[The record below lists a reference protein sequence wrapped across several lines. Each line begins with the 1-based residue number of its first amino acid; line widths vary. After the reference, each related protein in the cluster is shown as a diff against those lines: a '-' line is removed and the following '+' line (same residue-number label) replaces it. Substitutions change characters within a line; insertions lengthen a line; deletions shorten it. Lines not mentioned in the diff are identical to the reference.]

1 MEYIQLFYTMN
12 RYQIIL
18 IAGLLACSLLI
29 AGCTEQSAPKQQTT
43 SPTPAPTQIITT
55 SLTPATPVPTQT
67 QAPSLFDNQVM
78 QPPPELGVSVSVQK
92 DPVYS
97 NITTTFDGGKG
108 QELTQSAQVRIT
120 LSDGRVIEKDLGKQ
134 KGDEITTEGT
144 KGADR
149 VQVVVRFM
157 NGDSYLILDK
167 KVGQERAGL
176 ATATPTGV
184 TTQTAGSEQG
194 LYEGPVTQPPNSLS
208 VSVDVNKEP
217 IYRVITGTFRGG
229 HGQSLVSSIDMRAKL
244 GNGELITRQ
253 IANNI
258 GATAEI
264 QGSDAIDRVQVIV
277 SFKNGE
283 TYKIFEKTF
292 GPRG

>member
-1 MEYIQLFYTMN
+1 MN

-18 IAGLLACSLLI
+18 IAGLLACLLLV
-29 AGCTEQSAPKQQTT
+29 AGCTEQAAPKQQTL
-43 SPTPAPTQIITT
+43 SPTPAPTQIIST
-55 SLTPATPVPTQT
+55 SPTPETPVPSQT
-67 QAPSLFDNQVM
+67 QVPSLFDNQVM

-120 LSDGRVIEKDLGKQ
+120 LSDGRIIEQDLGKQ
-134 KGDEITTEGT
+134 KGDEITTAGT
-144 KGADR
+144 KGTDR
-149 VQVVVRFM
+149 VQVVVTFM

-176 ATATPTGV
+176 ATATSTGV
-184 TTQTAGSEQG
+184 TTETTRSDQG

-258 GATAEI
+258 GAIGEI
-264 QGSDAIDRVQVIV
+264 QGSDGIDHVQVIV

>member
-1 MEYIQLFYTMN
+1 MN

-18 IAGLLACSLLI
+18 ILGVLAGLLFI
-29 AGCTEQSAPKQQTT
+29 AGCTEQEDPKTGQNLP
-43 SPTPAPTQIITT
+43 STPAPTSIATT
-55 SLTPATPVPTQT
+55 PPVTQVPVTQTPV
-67 QAPSLFDNQVM
+67 PSLFDSQVM
-78 QPPPELGVSVSVQK
+78 EPPADLGVSVSVQK

-97 NITTTFDGGKG
+97 NITTTFDGGRG
-108 QELTQSAQVRIT
+108 QTLVQSIQARIT
-120 LSDGRVIEKDLGKQ
+120 LSDGRVIEQDLGKQ
-134 KGDEITTEGT
+134 KGDEITTAGT

-149 VQVVVRFM
+149 VQVVVKYM

-167 KVGQERAGL
+167 KIELGRAGL
-176 ATATPTGV
+176 ATATPTKVATV
-184 TTQTAGSEQG
+184 TTSSDQG

-208 VSVDVNKEP
+208 VTVDVNKEP

-244 GNGELITRQ
+244 GNGELVTRQ

-258 GATAEI
+258 GAIGEI
-264 QGSDAIDRVQVIV
+264 QGSEGTDHVQVIV

>member
-1 MEYIQLFYTMN
+1 MN

-18 IAGLLACSLLI
+18 IAGVLAGLLLV
-29 AGCTEQSAPKQQTT
+29 AGCTEQTVPKSGQTLA
-43 SPTPAPTQIITT
+43 PTPAPTSI
-55 SLTPATPVPTQT
+55 ATPPPVTQAPVTQT
-67 QAPSLFDNQVM
+67 PSPSLFDNQVM
-78 QPPPELGVSVSVQK
+78 EPPAELGVSVSVQK

-97 NITTTFDGGKG
+97 NITTTFDGGRG
-108 QELTQSAQVRIT
+108 QTLVQSIQARIT
-120 LSDGRVIEKDLGKQ
+120 LSDGRVIEQDLGKQ
-134 KGDEITTEGT
+134 KGNEITTAGT
-144 KGADR
+144 KGTDR
-149 VQVVVRFM
+149 VQVVVKYM

-167 KVGQERAGL
+167 KIELERAGL
-176 ATATPTGV
+176 ATATPTKAATV
-184 TTQTAGSEQG
+184 TTSSDQG

-208 VSVDVNKEP
+208 VTVDVNKEP

-244 GNGELITRQ
+244 GNGELVTRQ

-258 GATAEI
+258 GAIGEI
-264 QGSDAIDRVQVIV
+264 QGSDGTDHVQVIV

>member
-1 MEYIQLFYTMN
+1 MN

-18 IAGLLACSLLI
+18 IAGLLVGLLLV
-29 AGCTEQSAPKQQTT
+29 AGCTQQAAPKPEQTLP
-43 SPTPAPTQIITT
+43 PTPAPTPIATT
-55 SLTPATPVPTQT
+55 PPGSVTPVSTQT
-67 QAPSLFDNQVM
+67 SAPSLFDNQVM

-108 QELTQSAQVRIT
+108 QELTQSIQVRIT
-120 LSDGRVIEKDLGKQ
+120 LSDGRIIEEDLGKH
-134 KGDEITTEGT
+134 KGDEITTAGT

-149 VQVVVRFM
+149 VQVAVKYM
-157 NGDSYLILDK
+157 NGDSYLILDQ
-167 KVGQERAGL
+167 KVELERAGR
-176 ATATPTGV
+176 ATATPTV
-184 TTQTAGSEQG
+184 VATTTTRSDQG

-208 VSVDVNKEP
+208 VSVDVIKDP

-244 GNGELITRQ
+244 GNGELVTRQ
-253 IANNI
+253 IADNI
-258 GATAEI
+258 GAIGEI
-264 QGSDAIDRVQVIV
+264 QGSDGTDHVQVIV

>member
-1 MEYIQLFYTMN
+1 MN

-18 IAGLLACSLLI
+18 IVGVLAGLLLV
-29 AGCTEQSAPKQQTT
+29 AGCTEQATPKSGQTLPPTSAPT
-43 SPTPAPTQIITT
+43 SIATPLPATQAPVTQTPAPT
-55 SLTPATPVPTQT
+55 
-67 QAPSLFDNQVM
+67 LFDSQVM
-78 QPPPELGVSVSVQK
+78 EPPADLGVSVSVQK

-97 NITTTFDGGKG
+97 NITTTFDGGRG
-108 QELTQSAQVRIT
+108 QTLVQSIQARIT
-120 LSDGRVIEKDLGKQ
+120 LSDGRVIEQDLGKQ
-134 KGDEITTEGT
+134 KGDEITTAGT

-149 VQVVVRFM
+149 VQVVVKYM

-167 KVGQERAGL
+167 KIELGRAGL
-176 ATATPTGV
+176 ATATPTKVATV
-184 TTQTAGSEQG
+184 TTSSEQG

-208 VSVDVNKEP
+208 VTVDVNKEP

-229 HGQSLVSSIDMRAKL
+229 HGQSLISSIDMRAKL
-244 GNGELITRQ
+244 GNGELVTRQ

-258 GATAEI
+258 GAIGEI
-264 QGSDAIDRVQVIV
+264 QGSDGTDHVQVIV

-283 TYKIFEKTF
+283 TYKIYEKTF

>member
-1 MEYIQLFYTMN
+1 MN

-18 IAGLLACSLLI
+18 ILGILAGLLFV
-29 AGCTEQSAPKQQTT
+29 AGCTEQTTPKTGQTL
-43 SPTPAPTQIITT
+43 PWTPAPTSIATT
-55 SLTPATPVPTQT
+55 PPVTQAPITQT
-67 QAPSLFDNQVM
+67 PAPSLFDSQVM
-78 QPPPELGVSVSVQK
+78 EPPADLGVSVSVQK

-97 NITTTFDGGKG
+97 NITTTFDGGRG
-108 QELTQSAQVRIT
+108 QTLVQSIQARIT
-120 LSDGRVIEKDLGKQ
+120 LSDGRVLEQDLGKQ
-134 KGDEITTEGT
+134 KGNEITTAGT

-149 VQVVVRFM
+149 VQVVVKYM

-167 KVGQERAGL
+167 KIELGRAGL
-176 ATATPTGV
+176 ATATPTKV
-184 TTQTAGSEQG
+184 ATETTSSDQG

-208 VSVDVNKEP
+208 VTVDVNKEP

-244 GNGELITRQ
+244 GSGELVTRQ

-258 GATAEI
+258 GAIGEI
-264 QGSDAIDRVQVIV
+264 QGSDGTDRIQVIV